1 VLSSAL
7 LDNGDGSSAIQERS
21 VSAIVSPL
29 ASSTWEE
36 VSPSDTLI
44 TPVQCKSIWRQ
55 FKTETEYTV
64 GQAIAT
70 QEASRRSSTFLPP
83 PWAIVALL
91 ILGFNEF
98 MLLLRNP
105 LYLGVLF
112 VLFLLV
118 KALWV
123 QLDIASI
130 FQHGALSG
138 ILQLSTKFLPTV
150 MGILKR
156 LADEGQ
162 KVGASSN
169 NANGSVQHV
178 PLQDQESDFSSQG
191 SSSASNLTYSGSM
204 THRQVANVDMR
215 VD

>member
-1 VLSSAL
+1 
-7 LDNGDGSSAIQERS
+7 
-21 VSAIVSPL
+21 
-29 ASSTWEE
+29 
-36 VSPSDTLI
+36 
-44 TPVQCKSIWRQ
+44 
-55 FKTETEYTV
+55 
-64 GQAIAT
+64 
-70 QEASRRSSTFLPP
+70 
-83 PWAIVALL
+83 LL

-112 VLFLLV
+112 VLFLLA

-123 QLDIASI
+123 QLDVASL

-138 ILQLSTKFLPTV
+138 LLQLSTKFLPTV

-162 KVGASSN
+162 KVGAPSN
-169 NANGSVQHV
+169 NTNGSVQHV

-191 SSSASNLTYSGSM
+191 SSSVSNLTYSSSM
-204 THRQVANVDMR
+204 THRQVGNVDMGTA
-215 VD
+215 